1 MKNNRPRLLL
11 VLLPAL
17 MLIAA
22 SSTVAIAAPVEIA
35 QSFNDTG
42 NSPAEIQ
49 QAIAYVSDAGYMQGF
64 GDGGFHPNDAV
75 TRIDA
80 ARALVSIFKHAS
92 ENPDPS
98 ITFSDLP
105 AQDANYRWA
114 NLAVKYGLMDG
125 LPDGSFA
132 PNQGV
137 LFERVALGI
146 TAGMGMNDV
155 AQNVNNL
162 LGGNPY
168 YGGAITVFMDLHC
181 KFRFSSIW
189 PGKPYPRGEMAFSLQ
204 RLASVDSWRPSY
216 LRDSFSQARCSLP
229 SVSADQIKAVKLG
242 FERLGCPY
250 LYGGESEAEGGFDCS
265 GFVYNT
271 LSMRMGYP
279 MMRVADDQ
287 GRDDRYLYIP
297 REALEPGDAI
307 FFYDQANGNPSSY
320 LGHAGM
326 YVGNGLFI
334 HSTGSNAGVSIDCL
348 DNNDYWKTHLAWG
361 RRVVGGPYNDRFD
374 TYLLLYNPS
383 QQSVPVDVRFMRAN
397 KAPETK
403 NYTVGAHSRYTVHV
417 DELYPDDE
425 VSMEVKA
432 PAPGIVSERAM
443 YFDYQGWADG
453 GHASTGAEE
462 VGAEGYFAE
471 GYTAKNFNTWLL
483 FANPEDKEAQVE
495 VSYLREGDSP
505 IVANYTIAPSSR
517 YTILVNGVP
526 GLKPGNVG
534 IKYRSTNGVKITA
547 ERSMYFDYHGKKGG
561 HCSPAITRTSQDL
574 YLAEGYTGGDFD
586 TWILLANPNQQAAEV
601 QVNYLVQGGQNVTET
616 KTVPAMSRL
625 TINARDKINGQSF
638 GVSIHSMNGVGIVA
652 ERSMYFNYNGMDDG
666 HCSAAVDRPSQTLYM
681 AEGYTGGRFDTWIL
695 LANPNQEGATAHLTF
710 AKEDGSEVKLDV
722 NIAGQSRF
730 SLKANSIKG
739 LEGTAFSTR
748 VDSDRPLLAE
758 RSMYFYFND
767 WSGGTNCPA
776 VEGPTQYRFF
786 AEGYTG
792 G

>member
-1 MKNNRPRLLL
+1 MENNRPRLLFVFFL
-11 VLLPAL
+11 AL
-17 MLIAA
+17 ILIAA
-22 SSTVAIAAPVEIA
+22 SSSLQAAGQVETA

-42 NSPAEIQ
+42 GSPAEIQ
-49 QAIAYVSDAGYMQGF
+49 QAIGYVTDAGYMQGF

-80 ARALVSIFKHAS
+80 ARALVSIFDHAG

-98 ITFSDLP
+98 ITFTDLSS
-105 AQDANYRWA
+105 QDANYRWA
-114 NLAVKYGLMDG
+114 NLAVKYGLMDKLG
-125 LPDGSFA
+125 DGSFK
-132 PNQGV
+132 PNDPTP
-137 LFERVALGI
+137 FERVATGI
-146 TAGMGMNDV
+146 TIGMGMSDV
-155 AQNVNNL
+155 AQNINNL
-162 LGGNPY
+162 LGGNPA
-168 YGGAITVFMDLHC
+168 YGGCMTIFMDLHC
-181 KFRFSSIW
+181 KYRFSSVW
-189 PGKPYPRGEMAFSLQ
+189 PGRPYPRGEMAFSLQ
-204 RLASVDSWRPSY
+204 RLDAVDSWRPSY
-216 LRDSFSQARCSLP
+216 IRNSFSQARCNLP
-229 SVSADQIKAVKLG
+229 SVATDQIKAVKLG

-287 GRDDRYLYIP
+287 GRDDRYLFIP
-297 REALEPGDAI
+297 KEVLQPGDAI

-348 DNNDYWKTHLAWG
+348 DNNDYWNTHLAWG

-383 QQSVPVDVRFMRAN
+383 QQTVPVDVRFMRPN
-397 KAPETK
+397 NAPETK
-403 NYTVGAHSRYTVHV
+403 SYSVGAHTRYTIHI
-417 DELYPDDE
+417 DELYPADE
-425 VSMEVKA
+425 VSTEVSA
-432 PAPGIVSERAM
+432 PSPGIVSERAM
-443 YFDYQGWADG
+443 YFNYMGWGDG

-462 VGAEGYFAE
+462 TGLEGYFAE
-471 GYTAKNFNTWLL
+471 GYTGGNFNTWLL
-483 FANPEDKEAQVE
+483 FANPESKEAQVE
-495 VSYLREGDSP
+495 VSYLREGESP
-505 IVANYTIAPSSR
+505 IVANYTLAASSR
-517 YTILVNGVP
+517 HTILVNGVP
-526 GLKPGNVG
+526 GLKAGNVG

-547 ERSMYFDYHGKKGG
+547 ERAMYFNYNDKRGG
-561 HCSPAITRTSQDL
+561 HCSPAVTRTSQNL
-574 YLAEGYTGGDFD
+574 YLAEGYTGRDFD

-616 KTVPAMSRL
+616 RTVPAMSRL
-625 TINARDKINGQSF
+625 TINAREKINGQSF
-638 GVSIHSMNGVGIVA
+638 GVSIQSLNGVGIIA
-652 ERSMYFNYNGMDDG
+652 ERAMYFNYNGMRDG
-666 HCSAAVDRPSQTLYM
+666 HCSAAVDQPSQTLYL

-695 LANPNQEGATAHLTF
+695 LANPNQEGTTAHLTF

-722 NIAGQSRF
+722 DIGGSSRL
-730 SLKANSIKG
+730 SLRANSIKG
-739 LEGTAFSTR
+739 LEGSAFSTHI
-748 VDSDRPLLAE
+748 DSDRPLLAE

-776 VEGPTQYRFF
+776 IQGPTQYRFF